1 MFYGNDRICDI
12 YLNPKIKEK
21 LRNYGFEIEEDST
34 LSWDTDESKKNKII
48 QELLENVKYN
58 QYFYIIE
65 NLTEEQ
71 ISSKKITI
79 DFFIY
84 GDVKEKLESKGYI
97 VEVEI

>member
-1 MFYGNDRICDI
+1 M
-12 YLNPKIKEK
+12 KV
-21 LRNYGFEIEEDST
+21 
-34 LSWDTDESKKNKII
+34 KKKKII

-84 GDVKEKLESKGYI
+84 DDVKEKLESKGYI